1 MTQAVLKELAKAELH
16 CHLDGSLSLPAIRK
30 LANMADIILPSSDKE
45 LRKYV
50 IAPAQ
55 TESLVD
61 YLKTFE
67 FIRPLLQTKEAL
79 RFAAYDV
86 ARQAALENVI
96 YIEIRFAPE
105 LSMDKGLTA
114 SDTVLAVLEGLAD
127 AQKEFNIVARAL
139 VCGMRQSSHKTT
151 KDIIKHIVDLAPKGL
166 VGFDFAGDEF
176 SYPTDSLV
184 DLIQEVKRSG
194 YPMTLHAG
202 ECGCA
207 KHIADS
213 LVDLIQEVKR
223 SGYPMTLHAGECG
236 CAKHIADSLNL
247 GIKRMGHVTALT
259 GQRDLIKRFVE
270 EDAVAEMCLTSN
282 LQTKA
287 ASSIQSFPYQEL
299 YDAGGKI
306 TINTDNRTVSDTN
319 LTKEYS
325 LFVTYFGT
333 KIEDFLVFNQNAV
346 KASFT
351 SDSEKDTLLHKLQE
365 NYDSYLK

>member
-207 KHIADS
+207 K
-213 LVDLIQEVKR
+213 
-223 SGYPMTLHAGECG
+223 Y
-236 CAKHIADSLNL
+236 IADSLNL

>member
-213 LVDLIQEVKR
+213 L
-223 SGYPMTLHAGECG
+223 
-236 CAKHIADSLNL
+236 NL

-306 TINTDNRTVSDTN
+306 TINTGNRTVSDTN

>member
-50 IAPAQ
+50 IASAQ

-213 LVDLIQEVKR
+213 L
-223 SGYPMTLHAGECG
+223 
-236 CAKHIADSLNL
+236 NL

>member
-30 LANMADIILPSSDKE
+30 LANMADIILPNSDKE

-114 SDTVLAVLEGLAD
+114 SDTVFAVLEGLAD

-151 KDIIKHIVDLAPKGL
+151 KEIIKHIVDLAPKGL

-213 LVDLIQEVKR
+213 L
-223 SGYPMTLHAGECG
+223 
-236 CAKHIADSLNL
+236 NL

-259 GQRDLIKRFVE
+259 GQRALIKRFVE

-365 NYDSYLK
+365 NYDSYLSKW

>member
-213 LVDLIQEVKR
+213 L
-223 SGYPMTLHAGECG
+223 
-236 CAKHIADSLNL
+236 NL

-319 LTKEYS
+319 LTKKYS

>member
-213 LVDLIQEVKR
+213 L
-223 SGYPMTLHAGECG
+223 
-236 CAKHIADSLNL
+236 NL

-319 LTKEYS
+319 LTK
-325 LFVTYFGT
+325 
-333 KIEDFLVFNQNAV
+333 
-346 KASFT
+346 
-351 SDSEKDTLLHKLQE
+351 
-365 NYDSYLK
+365 

>member
-213 LVDLIQEVKR
+213 L
-223 SGYPMTLHAGECG
+223 
-236 CAKHIADSLNL
+236 NL

-270 EDAVAEMCLTSN
+270 EDAVAVMCLTSN

>member
-207 KHIADS
+207 KH
-213 LVDLIQEVKR
+213 L
-223 SGYPMTLHAGECG
+223 
-236 CAKHIADSLNL
+236 ADSLNL

>member
-1 MTQAVLKELAKAELH
+1 MTQAVLKELAKAELP

-30 LANMADIILPSSDKE
+30 LANMADIILPNSDKE

-114 SDTVLAVLEGLAD
+114 SDTVFAVLEGLAD

-151 KDIIKHIVDLAPKGL
+151 KEIIKHIVDLAPKGL

-213 LVDLIQEVKR
+213 L
-223 SGYPMTLHAGECG
+223 
-236 CAKHIADSLNL
+236 NL

-259 GQRDLIKRFVE
+259 GQRALIKRFVE

>member
-30 LANMADIILPSSDKE
+30 LANMADIILPNSDKE

-114 SDTVLAVLEGLAD
+114 SDTVFAVLEGLAD

-151 KDIIKHIVDLAPKGL
+151 KEIIKHIVDLAPKGL

-202 ECGCA
+202 ECGC
-207 KHIADS
+207 
-213 LVDLIQEVKR
+213 V
-223 SGYPMTLHAGECG
+223 
-236 CAKHIADSLNL
+236 KHIADSLNL

-259 GQRDLIKRFVE
+259 GQRALIKRFVE

>member
-213 LVDLIQEVKR
+213 L
-223 SGYPMTLHAGECG
+223 
-236 CAKHIADSLNL
+236 NL

-351 SDSEKDTLLHKLQE
+351 SDLEKDTLLHKLQE

>member
-61 YLKTFE
+61 YLKRFE

-176 SYPTDSLV
+176 SYPT
-184 DLIQEVKRSG
+184 
-194 YPMTLHAG
+194 
-202 ECGCA
+202 
-207 KHIADS
+207 DS

>member
-213 LVDLIQEVKR
+213 L
-223 SGYPMTLHAGECG
+223 
-236 CAKHIADSLNL
+236 NL

-287 ASSIQSFPYQEL
+287 ASSIPYQEL

>member
-213 LVDLIQEVKR
+213 L
-223 SGYPMTLHAGECG
+223 
-236 CAKHIADSLNL
+236 N
-247 GIKRMGHVTALT
+247 KRMGHVTALT

>member
-213 LVDLIQEVKR
+213 L
-223 SGYPMTLHAGECG
+223 
-236 CAKHIADSLNL
+236 NL

-351 SDSEKDTLLHKLQE
+351 SDSEKDTL
-365 NYDSYLK
+365 

>member
-30 LANMADIILPSSDKE
+30 LANMADIILPNSDKE

-114 SDTVLAVLEGLAD
+114 SDTVFAVLEGLAD

-151 KDIIKHIVDLAPKGL
+151 KEIIKHIVDLAPKGL

-213 LVDLIQEVKR
+213 L
-223 SGYPMTLHAGECG
+223 
-236 CAKHIADSLNL
+236 NL

-259 GQRDLIKRFVE
+259 GQRALIKRFVE

-325 LFVTYFGT
+325 LFVTYFET

>member
-213 LVDLIQEVKR
+213 L
-223 SGYPMTLHAGECG
+223 
-236 CAKHIADSLNL
+236 NL

-365 NYDSYLK
+365 NYYSYLK

>member
-213 LVDLIQEVKR
+213 L
-223 SGYPMTLHAGECG
+223 
-236 CAKHIADSLNL
+236 NL

-282 LQTKA
+282 L
-287 ASSIQSFPYQEL
+287 
-299 YDAGGKI
+299 
-306 TINTDNRTVSDTN
+306 
-319 LTKEYS
+319 
-325 LFVTYFGT
+325 
-333 KIEDFLVFNQNAV
+333 
-346 KASFT
+346 
-351 SDSEKDTLLHKLQE
+351 
-365 NYDSYLK
+365 

>member
-30 LANMADIILPSSDKE
+30 LANMADIILPNSDKE

-50 IAPAQ
+50 IAPVQ

-114 SDTVLAVLEGLAD
+114 SDTVFAVLEGLAD

-151 KDIIKHIVDLAPKGL
+151 KEIIKHIVDLAPKGL

-213 LVDLIQEVKR
+213 L
-223 SGYPMTLHAGECG
+223 
-236 CAKHIADSLNL
+236 NL

-259 GQRDLIKRFVE
+259 GQRALIKRFVE

>member
-1 MTQAVLKELAKAELH
+1 MRQAVLKELAKAELH

-213 LVDLIQEVKR
+213 L
-223 SGYPMTLHAGECG
+223 
-236 CAKHIADSLNL
+236 NL

>member
-202 ECGCA
+202 
-207 KHIADS
+207 K
-213 LVDLIQEVKR
+213 
-223 SGYPMTLHAGECG
+223 CG

>member
-30 LANMADIILPSSDKE
+30 LANMADIILPNSDKE

-114 SDTVLAVLEGLAD
+114 SDTVFAVLEGLAD

-151 KDIIKHIVDLAPKGL
+151 KEIIKHIVDLAPKGL

-213 LVDLIQEVKR
+213 L
-223 SGYPMTLHAGECG
+223 
-236 CAKHIADSLNL
+236 NL
-247 GIKRMGHVTALT
+247 GIERMGHVTALT
-259 GQRDLIKRFVE
+259 GQRALIKRFVE

>member
-16 CHLDGSLSLPAIRK
+16 CRLDGSLSLPAIRK
-30 LANMADIILPSSDKE
+30 LANMADIILPNSDKE

-114 SDTVLAVLEGLAD
+114 SDTVFAVLEGLAD

-151 KDIIKHIVDLAPKGL
+151 KEIIKHIVDLAPKGL

-213 LVDLIQEVKR
+213 L
-223 SGYPMTLHAGECG
+223 
-236 CAKHIADSLNL
+236 NL

-259 GQRDLIKRFVE
+259 GQRALIKRFVE

>member
-30 LANMADIILPSSDKE
+30 LANMADIILPNSDKE

-114 SDTVLAVLEGLAD
+114 SDTVFAVLEGLAD

-151 KDIIKHIVDLAPKGL
+151 KEIIKHIVDLAPKGL

-213 LVDLIQEVKR
+213 L
-223 SGYPMTLHAGECG
+223 
-236 CAKHIADSLNL
+236 NL

-259 GQRDLIKRFVE
+259 GQRALIKRFVE

>member
-213 LVDLIQEVKR
+213 L
-223 SGYPMTLHAGECG
+223 
-236 CAKHIADSLNL
+236 NL

-325 LFVTYFGT
+325 IFVTYFGT

>member
-213 LVDLIQEVKR
+213 L
-223 SGYPMTLHAGECG
+223 
-236 CAKHIADSLNL
+236 NL

-319 LTKEYS
+319 LTKEYR

>member
-30 LANMADIILPSSDKE
+30 LANMADIILPNSDKE

-114 SDTVLAVLEGLAD
+114 SDTVFAVLEGLAD

-151 KDIIKHIVDLAPKGL
+151 KEIIKHIVDLAPKGL
-166 VGFDFAGDEF
+166 VGFDFSGDEF
-176 SYPTDSLV
+176 SYPT
-184 DLIQEVKRSG
+184 
-194 YPMTLHAG
+194 
-202 ECGCA
+202 
-207 KHIADS
+207 DS

-259 GQRDLIKRFVE
+259 GQRALIKRFVE

>member
-30 LANMADIILPSSDKE
+30 LANMADIILPNSDKE

-55 TESLVD
+55 TDSLVD

-114 SDTVLAVLEGLAD
+114 SDTVFAVLEGLAD

-151 KDIIKHIVDLAPKGL
+151 KEIIKHIVDLAPKGL

-213 LVDLIQEVKR
+213 L
-223 SGYPMTLHAGECG
+223 
-236 CAKHIADSLNL
+236 NL

-259 GQRDLIKRFVE
+259 GQRALIKRFVE

>member
-176 SYPTDSLV
+176 SYPTDSL
-184 DLIQEVKRSG
+184 L
-194 YPMTLHAG
+194 
-202 ECGCA
+202 
-207 KHIADS
+207 
-213 LVDLIQEVKR
+213 DLIQEVKR

>member
-213 LVDLIQEVKR
+213 L
-223 SGYPMTLHAGECG
+223 
-236 CAKHIADSLNL
+236 NL

-299 YDAGGKI
+299 YDGGGKI

>member
-213 LVDLIQEVKR
+213 L
-223 SGYPMTLHAGECG
+223 
-236 CAKHIADSLNL
+236 NL

-346 KASFT
+346 KVSFT

>member
-114 SDTVLAVLEGLAD
+114 SDTVLAILEGLAD

-176 SYPTDSLV
+176 SYPT
-184 DLIQEVKRSG
+184 
-194 YPMTLHAG
+194 
-202 ECGCA
+202 
-207 KHIADS
+207 DS

>member
-213 LVDLIQEVKR
+213 L
-223 SGYPMTLHAGECG
+223 
-236 CAKHIADSLNL
+236 NL

-299 YDAGGKI
+299 YDAGCKI

>member
-213 LVDLIQEVKR
+213 L
-223 SGYPMTLHAGECG
+223 
-236 CAKHIADSLNL
+236 NL

-333 KIEDFLVFNQNAV
+333 KIEDFLIFNQNAV

>member
-30 LANMADIILPSSDKE
+30 LANMADIILPNSDKE

-114 SDTVLAVLEGLAD
+114 SDTVFAVLEGLAD

-151 KDIIKHIVDLAPKGL
+151 KEIIKHIVDLAPKGL

-213 LVDLIQEVKR
+213 L
-223 SGYPMTLHAGECG
+223 
-236 CAKHIADSLNL
+236 NL

-259 GQRDLIKRFVE
+259 GQRALIKQFVE

>member
-30 LANMADIILPSSDKE
+30 LANMADIILPNSDKE

-114 SDTVLAVLEGLAD
+114 SDTVFAVLEGLAD

-151 KDIIKHIVDLAPKGL
+151 KEIIKHIVDLAPKGL

-213 LVDLIQEVKR
+213 L
-223 SGYPMTLHAGECG
+223 
-236 CAKHIADSLNL
+236 NL
-247 GIKRMGHVTALT
+247 GIKSMGHVTALT
-259 GQRDLIKRFVE
+259 GQRALIKRFVE

>member
-127 AQKEFNIVARAL
+127 AHKEFNIVARAL

-176 SYPTDSLV
+176 SYPT
-184 DLIQEVKRSG
+184 
-194 YPMTLHAG
+194 
-202 ECGCA
+202 
-207 KHIADS
+207 DS

>member
-16 CHLDGSLSLPAIRK
+16 CHLDGSLSLPDIRK

-213 LVDLIQEVKR
+213 L
-223 SGYPMTLHAGECG
+223 
-236 CAKHIADSLNL
+236 NL

>member
-30 LANMADIILPSSDKE
+30 LANMADIILPNSDKE

-114 SDTVLAVLEGLAD
+114 SDTVFAVLEGLAD

-151 KDIIKHIVDLAPKGL
+151 KEIIKHIVDSAPKGL

-213 LVDLIQEVKR
+213 L
-223 SGYPMTLHAGECG
+223 
-236 CAKHIADSLNL
+236 NL

-259 GQRDLIKRFVE
+259 GQRALIKRFVE